1 MPERDQNSVSYR
13 GMYKGSLRVITD
25 LGSNVVDLEAEVA
38 KLRKREEALRKMVEE
53 LSVDSVTG
61 LLSKKMF
68 EGYYA
73 KMFAQ
78 IARGNHGVMANE
90 QLVFPMALLMI
101 DLDYFKLVNDTHG
114 HLVGDEVLR
123 FVGSAINSLVR
134 EADLC
139 GRFGGEELVVV
150 LPKCT
155 TEDAVK
161 IALKIRRRIKQESF
175 EVKTGTF
182 SINVTIGVASWQ
194 LGMTRDELIAHA
206 DKALYHGKENGRDCV
221 VTWLGSN
228 RFKKES

>member
-101 DLDYFKLVNDTHG
+101 DLDYF
-114 HLVGDEVLR
+114 
-123 FVGSAINSLVR
+123 
-134 EADLC
+134 
-139 GRFGGEELVVV
+139 
-150 LPKCT
+150 
-155 TEDAVK
+155 
-161 IALKIRRRIKQESF
+161 
-175 EVKTGTF
+175 
-182 SINVTIGVASWQ
+182 
-194 LGMTRDELIAHA
+194 
-206 DKALYHGKENGRDCV
+206 
-221 VTWLGSN
+221 
-228 RFKKES
+228 